1 VVYGVTLLA
10 AAVMT
15 SVLWRYSVA
24 SGLLVPDVEDE
35 RLAALTE
42 RLTPV
47 LAVYGGMIAL
57 AFVLPGLA
65 VAGYLGV
72 ALYRL
77 VPVGFRRR

>member
-1 VVYGVTLLA
+1 VAITHHLERMDAGLA
-10 AAVMT
+10 RLNL
-15 SVLWRYSVA
+15 VL
-24 SGLLVPDVEDE
+24 LLVVSFIPFPTKLV
-35 RLAALTE
+35 TE

-72 ALYRL
+72 AVYRL
-77 VPVGFRRR
+77 VPVGLRRR